1 MRKELGSSF
10 SAKGI
15 ADPRENSTPTAPK
28 GAVASGAKPL
38 NQPKVDAYPAGQSP
52 LIGSI
57 LGEADADAL
66 ASTKG

>member
-38 NQPKVDAYPAGQSP
+38 NQPKVDASLALCRDFVGGWCFAAG
-52 LIGSI
+52 
-57 LGEADADAL
+57 A
-66 ASTKG
+66 